1 MMDDNDQ
8 NSNDTESSKI
18 HNITTNIT
26 IDGLLLLNLMI
37 S

>member
-8 NSNDTESSKI
+8 NSNDTESSKK
-18 HNITTNIT
+18 HNIT

-37 S
+37 F